1 MKWPQKELLSF
12 FTDAKPWEGMNKEMS
27 LKELI
32 NGYPFQSDSK
42 ATPAC
47 VTIMDLLTFLQ
58 RYSNR
63 YQNILMQC
71 NTGWN
76 IIATSQQTKT
86 SWDNC
91 IAKENW
97 LSPLMPSKT
106 LRPVFWKCVIWC
118 KKGQMRCSESA
129 HIITWYQV
137 DISNIP

>member
-97 LSPLMPSKT
+97 LSPWCH
-106 LRPVFWKCVIWC
+106 LRLW
-118 KKGQMRCSESA
+118 GLSSESVLFGA
-129 HIITWYQV
+129 KRVRWDAQNQLT
-137 DISNIP
+137 S